1 MHGRP
6 GLSLV
11 PAATGMI
18 LGSGAGAHLTAKH
31 GGRITVAAGTLFA
44 AAGLTVQGG
53 YLDGVSYWP
62 TGVGLLLF
70 GLGAGIAMPSASD
83 LIMATL
89 PPARAGVGSAV
100 NDTVRELAARSVSRS
115 SAASL
120 RPATPRPSAPTS
132 SDFPASRL
140 RCTRP

>member
-70 GLGAGIAMPSASD
+70 GLGAGSQC
-83 LIMATL
+83 L
-89 PPARAGVGSAV
+89 PP
-100 NDTVRELAARSVSRS
+100 
-115 SAASL
+115 
-120 RPATPRPSAPTS
+120 PTS
-132 SDFPASRL
+132 SWRRFRRHAPGWAPR
-140 RCTRP
+140 